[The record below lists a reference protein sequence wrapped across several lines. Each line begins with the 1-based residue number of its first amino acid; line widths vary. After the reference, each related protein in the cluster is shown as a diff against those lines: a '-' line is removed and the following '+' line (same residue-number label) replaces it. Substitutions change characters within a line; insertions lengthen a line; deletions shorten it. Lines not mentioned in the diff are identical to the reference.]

1 MQNIINLM
9 NSLQLYVVI
18 GLFVVAIILI
28 IMNVIIFKSLN
39 RLEKRYKRLM
49 RGSNNKNLEE
59 LIIKYLDN
67 IDNVKKESEDIK
79 KLYDNLSLRI
89 KYCIQK
95 ISIIRYRAF
104 EDVGSDLSFSIA
116 LLDEKNDGVIITG
129 IYGRDES
136 TTYAKPIDSGMSRYE
151 LSQEE
156 KQVLEECIN
165 KRI

>member
-79 KLYDNLSLRI
+79 KLYDDLSLRI